1 MENKTFEQYL
11 AELDNALKA
20 LENKDATLEE
30 SVANYTKG
38 LELAKKCYE
47 ILDTNEKLVVKKMTE
62 AGLVDFATP
71 EE

>member
-11 AELDNALKA
+11 TELDNALKA
-20 LENKDATLEE
+20 LENKDASLEE

-47 ILDTNEKLVVKKMTE
+47 ILNTNEQLVVKKMTE
-62 AGLVDFATP
+62 AGLVDFVRT

>member
-11 AELDNALKA
+11 TELDNALKA
-20 LENKDATLEE
+20 LENKDASLEE

-47 ILDTNEKLVVKKMTE
+47 I
-62 AGLVDFATP
+62 
-71 EE
+71 